1 MELDNIVGVVDQG
14 GALIRPGQTRGSRGG
29 RFQPKVLQVM
39 EIIRQNKTT
48 LIKILS
54 GDAKFVLQHV
64 HQAKLIVEHEYYNLK
79 DDIDHRS
86 RQDFAI
92 NLLDKMIRKG
102 DKQCHKFLELLE
114 HDEMQETFPLLND
127 LLTPPALRQGVP
139 KINEYKMSSEPRG
152 VCVII
157 NNKHFDESSGLPL
170 RTGSEVDVAC
180 LNEVFSWLAFSV
192 EIHSDMTAVAMKE
205 VLLGLSRREHNG
217 DCFICCILSH
227 DCEGGFFGTDGQI
240 VRPSDILQ
248 PFTTANCPSLADK
261 PKVFILHTG
270 WEQPEYAIP
279 DSDFLLALAT
289 IPGFHSFRNTS
300 RGSWFIQSLY
310 KMLKEGC
317 RRGEDVLTILSQVI
331 VEVSTFQTNH
341 TAPPSLLGLSFRQI
355 PHINLTLR
363 RRLVFHAPAD

>member
-1 MELDNIVGVVDQG
+1 
-14 GALIRPGQTRGSRGG
+14 
-29 RFQPKVLQVM
+29 M
-39 EIIRQNKTT
+39 EIVRQHKTT
-48 LIKILS
+48 LIRILS

-64 HQAKLIVEHEYYNLK
+64 HQAKLITGHEYDNLK
-79 DDIDHRS
+79 DDISHHS

-92 NLLDKMIRKG
+92 NLLDKMIHKG

-127 LLTPPALRQGVP
+127 LLIPPALRQGVP
-139 KINEYKMSSEPRG
+139 KINEYKINEYKMSSDPRG
-152 VCVII
+152 ACVII
-157 NNKHFDESSGLPL
+157 NNMHFDKSSGLSP
-170 RTGSEVDVAC
+170 RRGSEVDVAC
-180 LNEVFSWLAFSV
+180 LDEVFKWLAFTV
-192 EIHSDMTAVAMKE
+192 ELHTDKTAVEMKE
-205 VLLGLSRREHNG
+205 ILKELSRREHSG
-217 DCFICCILSH
+217 DCFVCCILSH
-227 DCEGGFFGTDGQI
+227 DSEGGFFGTDGQV

-248 PFTTANCPSLADK
+248 PFARANCPSLADK

-289 IPGFHSFRNTS
+289 IPGLHSYRNTS

-317 RRGEDVLTILSQVI
+317 KRGEDILTILSQVI
-331 VEVSTFQTNH
+331 VEVSTFETNR
-341 TAPPSLLGLSFRQI
+341 TAPPSVFGLSFRQI
-355 PHINLTLR
+355 PHIDLTLR